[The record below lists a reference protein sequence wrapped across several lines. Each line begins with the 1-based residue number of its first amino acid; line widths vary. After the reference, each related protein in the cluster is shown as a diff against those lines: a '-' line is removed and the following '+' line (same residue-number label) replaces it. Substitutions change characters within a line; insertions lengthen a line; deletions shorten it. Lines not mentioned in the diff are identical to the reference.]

1 MLSFAYFFYQGKRCF
16 YTCSGVGPPLLFL
29 HGNTASSQMFQFLL
43 PFYTPCFHC
52 ILLDFLGSGRSQRM
66 PELPPQL
73 WIDQGRQAAALIRH
87 LGLSPVFL
95 VGTSGGAWA
104 ALNAGLEHPDLVRG
118 IVADSFDGRTLHR
131 GFDRE
136 LLEERAAAKASHQ
149 ARQFYQWCQGADWEE
164 VVDRDTRS
172 LVRCAREGLPLFSRP
187 LDELQAPLLLMGSRE
202 DVMCRKDLEAE
213 YQHILEI
220 LPQARMCLFDHG
232 AHPALASNG
241 LAAADAVRDF
251 FS

>member
-1 MLSFAYFFYQGKRCF
+1 MPYFFYQGKRCF

-87 LGLSPVFL
+87 LGLGPVFL

-136 LLEERAAAKASHQ
+136 LLEERKSALRYDHVDIVDTVAKISIVGAGMVKNAGVASQMFEALYSAGVNINMISTSEIKISVLVNKNEADRAVQ
-149 ARQFYQWCQGADWEE
+149 AIH
-164 VVDRDTRS
+164 DR
-172 LVRCAREGLPLFSRP
+172 
-187 LDELQAPLLLMGSRE
+187 
-202 DVMCRKDLEAE
+202 
-213 YQHILEI
+213 
-220 LPQARMCLFDHG
+220 
-232 AHPALASNG
+232 
-241 LAAADAVRDF
+241 F
-251 FS
+251 FSQFGSHN

>member
-1 MLSFAYFFYQGKRCF
+1 
-16 YTCSGVGPPLLFL
+16 
-29 HGNTASSQMFQFLL
+29 MFQFLL
-43 PFYTPCFHC
+43 PFYTPCFRC

-73 WIDQGRQAAALIRH
+73 WIDQGRAGRRSDQGTWG
-87 LGLSPVFL
+87 LGPVFL

-172 LVRCAREGLPLFSRP
+172 LVRAPGRASPFSPGPWTNCRP
-187 LDELQAPLLLMGSRE
+187 PY
-202 DVMCRKDLEAE
+202 C
-213 YQHILEI
+213 
-220 LPQARMCLFDHG
+220 
-232 AHPALASNG
+232 
-241 LAAADAVRDF
+241 
-251 FS
+251 

>member
-1 MLSFAYFFYQGKRCF
+1 MPYFFYQGKRCF

-87 LGLSPVFL
+87 LGLGPVFL

-136 LLEERAAAKASHQ
+136 LLEERAAAKARRGRIDERDPLQSTAARRHRAEKAAKMHRQQHAHRRDPGKKPPIRLCPDQHQ
-149 ARQFYQWCQGADWEE
+149 APH
-164 VVDRDTRS
+164 
-172 LVRCAREGLPLFSRP
+172 LPAALKM
-187 LDELQAPLLLMGSRE
+187 ELL
-202 DVMCRKDLEAE
+202 
-213 YQHILEI
+213 
-220 LPQARMCLFDHG
+220 
-232 AHPALASNG
+232 
-241 LAAADAVRDF
+241 
-251 FS
+251 

>member
-1 MLSFAYFFYQGKRCF
+1 MPYFFYQGKRCF

-87 LGLSPVFL
+87 LGLGPVFL

-118 IVADSFDGRTLHR
+118 SWPTALMAAPFTAALTGSCWRSGRSQSVPP
-131 GFDRE
+131 G
-136 LLEERAAAKASHQ
+136 ASVLP
-149 ARQFYQWCQGADWEE
+149 
-164 VVDRDTRS
+164 VVPGS
-172 LVRCAREGLPLFSRP
+172 GLG
-187 LDELQAPLLLMGSRE
+187 GSGG
-202 DVMCRKDLEAE
+202 
-213 YQHILEI
+213 
-220 LPQARMCLFDHG
+220 P
-232 AHPALASNG
+232 
-241 LAAADAVRDF
+241 
-251 FS
+251 

>member
-1 MLSFAYFFYQGKRCF
+1 MPKVPYCGRSMFYQEAGE
-16 YTCSGVGPPLLFL
+16 GPVLIFL
-29 HGNTASSQMFQFLL
+29 HGNTASSRLFEPLL
-43 PFYTPCFHC
+43 PLYTPHFRCV
-52 ILLDFLGSGRSQRM
+52 LLDFLGNGRSDRVESF
-66 PELPPQL
+66 PADL
-73 WIDQGRQAAALIRH
+73 WQEEARQALALIRAAGYERPC
-87 LGLSPVFL
+87 LL
-95 VGTSGGAWA
+95 GTSGGAWA

-187 LDELQAPLLLMGSRE
+187 LEELQAPLLLMGSRE

>member
-1 MLSFAYFFYQGKRCF
+1 MPYFFYQGKRCF

-87 LGLSPVFL
+87 LGLGPVFL

-118 IVADSFDGRTLHR
+118 IVADSFDSRTLHR

-187 LDELQAPLLLMGSRE
+187 LEELQAPY
-202 DVMCRKDLEAE
+202 C
-213 YQHILEI
+213 
-220 LPQARMCLFDHG
+220 
-232 AHPALASNG
+232 
-241 LAAADAVRDF
+241 
-251 FS
+251 

>member
-1 MLSFAYFFYQGKRCF
+1 MPYFFYQGKRCF

-87 LGLSPVFL
+87 LGLGPVFL

-187 LDELQAPLLLMGSRE
+187 LEELQAPPTADGQPGGRHVPERSGGGIPAYSGDPAPGQDVPIRPWGASGAGLQRPGS
-202 DVMCRKDLEAE
+202 
-213 YQHILEI
+213 
-220 LPQARMCLFDHG
+220 G
-232 AHPALASNG
+232 
-241 LAAADAVRDF
+241 
-251 FS
+251 

>member
-1 MLSFAYFFYQGKRCF
+1 M
-16 YTCSGVGPPLLFL
+16 
-29 HGNTASSQMFQFLL
+29 
-43 PFYTPCFHC
+43 
-52 ILLDFLGSGRSQRM
+52 
-66 PELPPQL
+66 
-73 WIDQGRQAAALIRH
+73 
-87 LGLSPVFL
+87 
-95 VGTSGGAWA
+95 
-104 ALNAGLEHPDLVRG
+104 RG

-149 ARQFYQWCQGADWEE
+149 ARQFYQWCQERTGRKWWTVTPDLWSGAPGRASPFSPGPW
-164 VVDRDTRS
+164 RS
-172 LVRCAREGLPLFSRP
+172 CRP
-187 LDELQAPLLLMGSRE
+187 PTADGQPGGRHVPERS
-202 DVMCRKDLEAE
+202 EAE

>member
-1 MLSFAYFFYQGKRCF
+1 MPYFFYQGKRCF

-43 PFYTPCFHC
+43 PFYPPCFHC

-87 LGLSPVFL
+87 LGLGPVFL

-187 LDELQAPLLLMGSRE
+187 LEELQAPLLLMGSRE

>member
-1 MLSFAYFFYQGKRCF
+1 
-16 YTCSGVGPPLLFL
+16 
-29 HGNTASSQMFQFLL
+29 
-43 PFYTPCFHC
+43 
-52 ILLDFLGSGRSQRM
+52 M

-87 LGLSPVFL
+87 LGLGPVFL

-149 ARQFYQWCQGADWEE
+149 ARQFYQWCQGDDWERI
-164 VVDRDTRS
+164 VDMDTKA
-172 LVRCAREGLPLFSRP
+172 LIQCAGEKLPLFTKP
-187 LDELQAPLLLMGSRE
+187 LCSLQVPLLLMGSEGDEMSRE
-202 DVMCRKDLEAE
+202 DFQEEYAAIAGETGAE
-213 YQHILEI
+213 ICI
-220 LPQARMCLFDHG
+220 FPNG
-232 AHPALASNG
+232 SHPAILSNAKE
-241 LAAADAVRDF
+241 AAKAICKF
-251 FS
+251 LET

>member
-1 MLSFAYFFYQGKRCF
+1 
-16 YTCSGVGPPLLFL
+16 
-29 HGNTASSQMFQFLL
+29 MFQFLL

-87 LGLSPVFL
+87 LGLGPVFL

-202 DVMCRKDLEAE
+202 DVM
-213 YQHILEI
+213 
-220 LPQARMCLFDHG
+220 
-232 AHPALASNG
+232 
-241 LAAADAVRDF
+241 
-251 FS
+251 

>member
-1 MLSFAYFFYQGKRCF
+1 M
-16 YTCSGVGPPLLFL
+16 
-29 HGNTASSQMFQFLL
+29 
-43 PFYTPCFHC
+43 
-52 ILLDFLGSGRSQRM
+52 
-66 PELPPQL
+66 
-73 WIDQGRQAAALIRH
+73 
-87 LGLSPVFL
+87 
-95 VGTSGGAWA
+95 
-104 ALNAGLEHPDLVRG
+104 RG

-187 LDELQAPLLLMGSRE
+187 LEELQAPLLLMGSRE

>member
-1 MLSFAYFFYQGKRCF
+1 MPYFFYQGKRCF

-43 PFYTPCFHC
+43 PFYTPCFRC

-87 LGLSPVFL
+87 LGLGPVFL

-118 IVADSFDGRTLHR
+118 IVADSLDGRTLHR

-136 LLEERAAAKASHQ
+136 LLEERAAAKASHPERELRPLRKCVRQ
-149 ARQFYQWCQGADWEE
+149 TPDNVQYLVQFY
-164 VVDRDTRS
+164 
-172 LVRCAREGLPLFSRP
+172 
-187 LDELQAPLLLMGSRE
+187 
-202 DVMCRKDLEAE
+202 
-213 YQHILEI
+213 H
-220 LPQARMCLFDHG
+220 
-232 AHPALASNG
+232 
-241 LAAADAVRDF
+241 
-251 FS
+251 

>member
-1 MLSFAYFFYQGKRCF
+1 MPYFFYQGKRCF

-87 LGLSPVFL
+87 LGLGPVFL

-118 IVADSFDGRTLHR
+118 IVAAPFTAALTGSCWRSGPQPKRPTRRVSFTSG
-131 GFDRE
+131 
-136 LLEERAAAKASHQ
+136 
-149 ARQFYQWCQGADWEE
+149 
-164 VVDRDTRS
+164 
-172 LVRCAREGLPLFSRP
+172 ARERTGRKWWTVTPDLWSGAPGRASPFSPGPWRSCRP
-187 LDELQAPLLLMGSRE
+187 PY
-202 DVMCRKDLEAE
+202 C
-213 YQHILEI
+213 
-220 LPQARMCLFDHG
+220 
-232 AHPALASNG
+232 
-241 LAAADAVRDF
+241 
-251 FS
+251 